1 MSKKEQL
8 YNTTT
13 AALKLGIS
21 PITVRTYVR
30 RGLIVPSLIVGSL
43 KLFTDSD
50 LSQFATSRKPVGR
63 PRKK

>member
-1 MSKKEQL
+1 MTKQQL

-13 AALKLGIS
+13 AAAKLGIS

-30 RGLIVPSLIVGSL
+30 RGLIVPSLMIVGSL